1 MAECQDNSSRIAEI
15 VLIVRACKRVT
26 ESGQEIINLSR
37 TKCKVLAK
45 WDVYSAA
52 KVQGKRLGRRSFG
65 KDASADDKGANR
77 LKCIAVYVGV
87 RSANQEMTVR
97 LEVMGAHFDLRA
109 EKVSEQIPFDI
120 T

>member
-1 MAECQDNSSRIAEI
+1 MLAE
-15 VLIVRACKRVT
+15 
-26 ESGQEIINLSR
+26 
-37 TKCKVLAK
+37 

-52 KVQGKRLGRRSFG
+52 KVQGKRLGRGSFG
-65 KDASADDKGANR
+65 KGTSADDKGANR
-77 LKCIAVYVGV
+77 PKCIAIYVGV
-87 RSANQEMTVR
+87 RSAHQQMTVR